1 MANSR
6 LQAQVYGYVQGVNF
20 RWYTRRN
27 ATRLG
32 LKGYVRNCEDGTV
45 EVVAEGEQ
53 DALQELLDWL
63 HRGPSLARVEKVEAE
78 WEEATG
84 EYGTFEVRY

>member
-1 MANSR
+1 MRPASSRWRCSIWKAVAARLASPRR
-6 LQAQVYGYVQGVNF
+6 LQAQVYGYAQGVNF

-53 DALQELLDWL
+53 DALQELL
-63 HRGPSLARVEKVEAE
+63 
-78 WEEATG
+78 
-84 EYGTFEVRY
+84 